1 MGRDDLAWI
10 LLVIVLLVASYLL
23 GQRIFGSEA
32 VETTADPAA
41 SSAVEQST
49 FRIWFWEERGLDIAA
64 QVGLLFV
71 GTLGIAALLPRTG
84 KGDR

>member
-1 MGRDDLAWI
+1 MSRDDLSWI
-10 LLVIVLLVASYLL
+10 LLLIVLLVASYLL
-23 GQRIFGSEA
+23 GQRILGPDAAEP
-32 VETTADPAA
+32 TTAPAT
-41 SSAVEQST
+41 EQST
-49 FRIWFWEERGLDIAA
+49 FRLWFWEERGLDIAV

>member
-1 MGRDDLAWI
+1 MSRDDLSWM

-23 GQRIFGSEA
+23 GQRILGPDATE
-32 VETTADPAA
+32 PAA
-41 SSAVEQST
+41 DGAAEQST
-49 FRIWFWEERGLDIAA
+49 FRLWFWEERGLDIAA